1 MAGKKKNLQQIASNK
16 NAMDKKFIEDLNT
29 VDESEMS
36 TFIQLLMKYM
46 KTRLSLSKKLVIIII
61 LPYFSKTLKCINIYI
76 QVNN

>member
-61 LPYFSKTLKCINIYI
+61 LPYFCKTLKCINIYI